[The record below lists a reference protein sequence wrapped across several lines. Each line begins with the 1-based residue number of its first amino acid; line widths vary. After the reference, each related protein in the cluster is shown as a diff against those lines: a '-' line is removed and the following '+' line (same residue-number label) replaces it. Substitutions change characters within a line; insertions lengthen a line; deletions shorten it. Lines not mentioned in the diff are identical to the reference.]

1 MRVEIYNSSE
11 EASLRALEIFK
22 LSQQEGADVYGM
34 ATGSTPER
42 LYELLSQS
50 DMDFSQAV
58 AINLDEYV
66 GLDDE
71 NPQSYAFYMNDHL
84 FKNKLFKGS
93 FIPNGQAKDIDA
105 ELARYDQVIK
115 DNPVDL
121 QLLGLGSNGH
131 IGFNE
136 PGSDLEAGTSLVSLT
151 QSTIDDNQRFFGS
164 KEETPT
170 KAITMGVG
178 AIIKAKKII
187 IMAFGSQKAQAVR
200 GMIEGPITSDLPASV
215 LQKHRNVYVL
225 LDREAASSL
234 TR

>member
-1 MRVEIYNSSE
+1 MRIEIYNSSE

-22 LSQQEGADVYGM
+22 SSQQEGANVYGM

-50 DMDFSQAV
+50 DIDFSQAV
-58 AINLDEYV
+58 SINLDEYV
-66 GLDDE
+66 GLEGE
-71 NPQSYAFYMNDHL
+71 NPQSYAYYMHDRL
-84 FKNKLFKGS
+84 FKNKPFKAS
-93 FIPNGQAKDIDA
+93 FIPNGQAKDIED

-115 DNPVDL
+115 ENPVDL

-136 PGSDLEAGTSLVSLT
+136 PGSDLEANTSLVNLT
-151 QSTIDDNQRFFGS
+151 QSTIDDNQRFFAS

-178 AIIKAKKII
+178 AIRKAKKII

-215 LQKHRNVYVL
+215 LQKHPNVYVL
-225 LDREAASSL
+225 LDKEAASL
-234 TR
+234 LNR